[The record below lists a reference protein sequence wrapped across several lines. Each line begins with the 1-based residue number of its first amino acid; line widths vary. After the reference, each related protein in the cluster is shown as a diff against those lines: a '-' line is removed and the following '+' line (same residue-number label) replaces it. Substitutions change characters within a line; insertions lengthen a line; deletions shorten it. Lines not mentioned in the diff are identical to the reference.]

1 MSAVWDSLVQNST
14 DLVTT
19 AAGTA
24 LDKYTNKLING
35 SDKPVPTAAPA
46 KTVGDSASS
55 KKWIIGGVIAVVIGA
70 LAWFVL
76 RKK

>member
-1 MSAVWDSLVQNST
+1 MSEVWDSLVQNST

-35 SDKPVPTAAPA
+35 SDKPATTPPA

-55 KKWIIGGVIAVVIGA
+55 KKWIIGGVIAAVIGA
-70 LAWFVL
+70 LAWLVL